1 MILSKDRAIALEA
14 FALDDRKDNNKSS
27 SLKICVNK
35 EMGDLICS
43 FEMYFFLSYKI
54 CR

>member
-14 FALDDRKDNNKSS
+14 LTLDDRKDNNESS

-35 EMGDLICS
+35 EKGAFWSALSKCIS
-43 FEMYFFLSYKI
+43 F
-54 CR
+54 